1 MEFFNKKEEVIDLKI
16 TQFGRH
22 LLSKGGFKPVY
33 YSFFDDNIVY
43 NSSTTGLPEEQ
54 NDAEPRI
61 KTTQTCKPQISFS
74 PLEKEFGNSYAK
86 ILLEGTPPTSFQKTA
101 EKNYTLMQPLGV
113 SDANAEYAPS
123 WSVHFL
129 NGYLSGATDYQTLVD
144 KTGGTNNVFIPQLD
158 SHTEVKYINFEDISD
173 DTSMEDEFEGG
184 PVLSDIAITSTEEDM
199 FVLMKIGE
207 INGLSQKK
215 NYDVELYE
223 IEEEIQGD
231 KTIETLRPLAFSVR
245 HDPEKEMD
253 FIDEVDP
260 EEDITQSE
268 YYFDIKIDDEID
280 DELLC
285 KLDPVD
291 DTLGAFAD
299 PRTQFCQDLLN
310 KQKRKVF
317 NIYENGID
325 SDPGE
330 IC

>member
-1 MEFFNKKEEVIDLKI
+1 VEFFNKKEEVIDLKI

-22 LLSKGGFKPVY
+22 LLSKGEFSPVY
-33 YSFFDDNIVY
+33 YSFFDDNVLY
-43 NSSTTGLPEEQ
+43 DSSKAGLTEQQ
-54 NDAEPRI
+54 NDSEDRI
-61 KTTQTCKPQISFS
+61 KNTQTCKPQISFS
-74 PLEKEFGNSYAK
+74 PLEKEFGNAHTK
-86 ILLEGTPPTSFQKTA
+86 IFVEGSPPESFQKTA
-101 EKNYTLMQPLGV
+101 EKSYTLTQPIGA
-113 SDANAEYAPS
+113 SDINAEYAPS

-129 NGYLSGATDYQTLVD
+129 NGFLSGATDYQALTE
-144 KTGGTNNVFIPQLD
+144 KTGGTKNILTPQLD
-158 SHTEVKYINFEDISD
+158 VHTNIKYINFEDIED
-173 DTSMEDEFEGG
+173 DSTIEDEFEGG
-184 PVLSDIAITSTEEDM
+184 PVLSDIAITSTEEEM
-199 FVLMKIGE
+199 FVLLKVSE
-207 INGLSQKK
+207 INGLLQKK

-231 KTIETLRPLAFSVR
+231 KIIETLRPLSFSVR

-260 EEDITQSE
+260 EEDVTQTE

-291 DTLGAFAD
+291 TTMGAFSD

-317 NIYENGID
+317 NIYENGVD